1 MCTRVCLRA
10 WTSSSYVCCYCSSTF
25 VLRLTI
31 ERLRI
36 APVPI
41 YSFLLIIFA
50 IYTHACTTRCA
61 IQHPSAYTHLHKQVC
76 IFPLIH
82 IRTLAQADVHFST
95 HPHTQLSQA
104 SVQFGTHPHKHTCT
118 SGCAFLHC
126 SASAC
131 LRPCTH
137 SLVTENVYF
146 CTAAPL
152 LAYVLA
158 HIPCDR

>member
-1 MCTRVCLRA
+1 
-10 WTSSSYVCCYCSSTF
+10 
-25 VLRLTI
+25 
-31 ERLRI
+31 
-36 APVPI
+36 
-41 YSFLLIIFA
+41 
-50 IYTHACTTRCA
+50 
-61 IQHPSAYTHLHKQVC
+61 LHKQVC